1 MTMRPAYRNWRA
13 VIDYRA
19 DLRLPAETA
28 AVASARR
35 FTESWLAQWELSHLT
50 DTMNLLVTELVTNA
64 VVHGG
69 TQADLKL
76 LFDSGRLRVEVR
88 DGNSATPKVKKYST
102 TATTGRGMQIVDAL
116 ADCWGTKN
124 EGHGKVVWLE
134 YKVQQRPRAVS
145 SDDSTRTTVGG

>member
-1 MTMRPAYRNWRA
+1 M
-13 VIDYRA
+13 IDYKA

-35 FTESWLAQWELSHLT
+35 FTESWLAQWKLSHLT
-50 DTMNLLVTELVTNA
+50 DTMNLLVSELVTNA

-76 LFDSGRLRVEVR
+76 LFHSGRLRVEVR
-88 DGNSATPKVKKYST
+88 DGNNAKPKVKNYST

-116 ADCWGTKN
+116 ADCWGTRN
-124 EGHGKVVWLE
+124 EGPGKVVWLE
-134 YKVQQRPRAVS
+134 FEVS
-145 SDDSTRTTVGG
+145 QGSGAESSEGDTRTTVGG